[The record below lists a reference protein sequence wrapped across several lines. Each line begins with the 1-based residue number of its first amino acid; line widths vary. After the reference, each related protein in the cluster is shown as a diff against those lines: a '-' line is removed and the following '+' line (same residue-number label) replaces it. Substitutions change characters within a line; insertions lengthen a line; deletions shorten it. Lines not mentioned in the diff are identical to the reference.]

1 MGLVPVLVDID
12 IDTLNIDPQ
21 KIKKA
26 ISKKT
31 KAVMIVHVYGNP
43 CPMDQ
48 IMKICKQNN
57 LLLIEDSCES
67 MGATFK
73 NKSVGSF
80 GEVGTFSFYFF
91 SPYNHTRRGL
101 CGYKR

>member
-43 CPMDQ
+43 C
-48 IMKICKQNN
+48 N
-57 LLLIEDSCES
+57 
-67 MGATFK
+67 
-73 NKSVGSF
+73 GS
-80 GEVGTFSFYFF
+80 
-91 SPYNHTRRGL
+91 NHENM
-101 CGYKR
+101 